1 MRRRPSRELLDDDL
15 GSPEEVAASLEDL
28 WFLNRRFGVLRNYES
43 LLRQAIAGMPAG
55 SGAIS
60 WLEAG
65 AGSGRTA
72 DWISRSLQNSG
83 LAVRPYLMDRKW
95 THFESAFRRRIGPA
109 AFTELR
115 PVAAD
120 ITQAPFA
127 PQSFDLV
134 SCSLLLHHFSGEA
147 ALELLRSLADLARH
161 ALVVLDLERAWPPYV
176 FMHLLR
182 PWFRS
187 RLTRNDA
194 PASFRQAYS
203 RDEMHEMA
211 LAAGFNEAN
220 LKVTQL
226 RPANL
231 GLIYM
236 KHGLR
241 SGISIA

>member
-1 MRRRPSRELLDDDL
+1 MRRRPSRELLDEDW
-15 GSPEEVAASLEDL
+15 GTPEEVAASLEDL
-28 WFLNRRFGVLRNYES
+28 WFLNRRFGVLGNYEK
-43 LLRQAIAGMPAG
+43 LLRQAMSGMPAR
-55 SGAIS
+55 SGPIR

-72 DWISRSLQNSG
+72 EWISRSLNDSG
-83 LAVRPYLMDRKW
+83 LDVEPYLMDRQW
-95 THFESAFRRRIGPA
+95 SHFDTAFRRQIGPA
-109 AFTELR
+109 AFAQLR

-127 PQSFDLV
+127 PGSFDLV

-147 ALELLRSLADLARH
+147 ALELLRKLAELARH
-161 ALVVLDLERAWPPYV
+161 ALVVLDLERAWPPYLM
-176 FMHLLR
+176 MHLLR

-203 RDEMHEMA
+203 RDELQALA
-211 LAAGFNEAN
+211 LAAGFETTR
-220 LKVTQL
+220 LTVMQL

-231 GLIYM
+231 GLIY
-236 KHGLR
+236 KK
-241 SGISIA
+241 ANQ

>member
-1 MRRRPSRELLDDDL
+1 MRRRPSREWLDDDL

-28 WFLNRRFGVLRNYES
+28 WFLNSHFGVLRNYES
-43 LLRQAIAGMPAG
+43 LLRLAIAGMPAVSG
-55 SGAIS
+55 SIR

-72 DWISRSLQNSG
+72 DWICRSLQNSG
-83 LAVRPYLMDRKW
+83 LAVQPYLMDRKW
-95 THFESAFRRRIGPA
+95 THFESAFRRQIGPA
-109 AFTELR
+109 AFTRLR

-127 PQSFDLV
+127 PESFDLV
-134 SCSLLLHHFSGEA
+134 SCSLMLHHFSGEA
-147 ALELLRSLADLARH
+147 ALNLLRQLAELARH
-161 ALVVLDLERAWPPYV
+161 ALVVLDLERAWPPFV

-203 RDEMHEMA
+203 RDELHDLA
-211 LAAGFNEAN
+211 LAAGFEKAN
-220 LKVTQL
+220 LKVMKL

-231 GLIYM
+231 GLVYR
-236 KHGLR
+236 KK
-241 SGISIA
+241 